1 MQQRTRPSQALY
13 IGGDWGAIVH
23 QGFPL
28 LDGNIAGT
36 LRQREGDD
44 MEIDA
49 ALLPGGYEWIVIL
62 GVVLIFFGPK
72 KLPELARGLGKGLRE
87 FRQASDEM
95 VDTIKNADLEDP
107 RELPSASESL
117 PVTPATEAAEVVE
130 DRPESS

>member
-1 MQQRTRPSQALY
+1 
-13 IGGDWGAIVH
+13 
-23 QGFPL
+23 
-28 LDGNIAGT
+28 
-36 LRQREGDD
+36 

-87 FRQASDEM
+87 FRQASDEI

>member
-1 MQQRTRPSQALY
+1 
-13 IGGDWGAIVH
+13 
-23 QGFPL
+23 
-28 LDGNIAGT
+28 
-36 LRQREGDD
+36 